1 MREVGGVVDTVQAVV
16 GLVVRRPAQE
26 GQQSV
31 HGPGQVVAAVVLHR
45 QPAVE
50 EVEDGFAQRVAAHQ
64 AGAGQSQQQ
73 QGEQLD
79 RAGVLGRQG
88 EGHALM
94 VVQLVDAAVEP
105 RNPGGKQTDGRVSLQ
120 WDWNITTVSTTP
132 RSCC

>member
-1 MREVGGVVDTVQAVV
+1 MREVRGVIDTVQAVV
-16 GLVVRRPAQE
+16 GLVVRRSAQE

-31 HGPGQVVAAVVLHR
+31 QGPGQVVAAVVLHC

-73 QGEQLD
+73 QGDQLD

-88 EGHALM
+88 EGRVLL
-94 VVQLVDAAVEP
+94 VVLLVDAAVEP
-105 RNPGGKQTDGRVSLQ
+105 RSPGGKQTDGRVSLQ
-120 WDWNITTVSTTP
+120 
-132 RSCC
+132 